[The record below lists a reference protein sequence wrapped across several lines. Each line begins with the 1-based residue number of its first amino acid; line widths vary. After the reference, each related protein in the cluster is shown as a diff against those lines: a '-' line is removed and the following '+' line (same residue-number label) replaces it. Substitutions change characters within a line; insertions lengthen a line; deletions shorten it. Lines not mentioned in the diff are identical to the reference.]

1 MVRHGVDAE
10 QSGAAGAVFAAASAD
25 SALEEQQPSGEPPP
39 VDAGDAARAAV
50 MAMDNESAN
59 MCCAMRLDSAGG
71 STEQDRLAY
80 QSLVVDALVLCTKH
94 GVFNSADAARMRA
107 VSKTL
112 RDPIR
117 LEFNQVQIRKA
128 TIVYDT
134 VHAVAHKATTGVK
147 GTSGSLNAGS
157 FVRVFDYLDGG
168 IYGKRFFDAGSGCG
182 MAVLTAAF
190 LGGSV
195 CNRGRPN

>member
-1 MVRHGVDAE
+1 MAMDD
-10 QSGAAGAVFAAASAD
+10 ASAD
-25 SALEEQQPSGEPPP
+25 SRG
-39 VDAGDAARAAV
+39 
-50 MAMDNESAN
+50 
-59 MCCAMRLDSAGG
+59 AMRLDSAGG

-80 QSLVVDALVLCTKH
+80 QSLVVDAFLLCTKH

-112 RDPIR
+112 SDPIK

-190 LGGSV
+190 LGAQSATGVDLIENLPVYSRILRVKPDLVFLLLRLILASV
-195 CNRGRPN
+195 T